1 MSPRVEESLRKAINL
16 ASSRG
21 NEYATLEHLLL
32 ALSEDKDVLE
42 IFDACRVDVLSLRRD
57 LEDFIDKEFERLSS
71 VEDNEV
77 FLTLSFQRVLRR
89 ADTHVRSSRK
99 RTLSSAH
106 LLVALFSE
114 RESYAVYALQKRGIS
129 RYRVV
134 HYLSHGTSHGAYQGT
149 SRSAP
154 PSVRIEVSRFST
166 DESEQSTTDGE
177 SADGAK
183 VLSQWCVDLN
193 SKAAAGGIDPLIGR
207 DAELSRTMQILC
219 RRGKNNPLFVGEP
232 GVGKTA
238 LAEGLA
244 LRIHEKVVPEP
255 LRDFVIYALDM
266 GSLLAGTR
274 YRGDFEERLKS
285 VVSAIESHGKALLFI
300 DEIHTL
306 VGAGATSG
314 GSMDASN
321 LLKPSLARGALRCI
335 GSTTYKEY
343 RTHFEKDRAL
353 VRRFQK
359 IDIAEPT
366 QADTLK
372 ILLGLKAR
380 YESHHKVRYREE
392 ALQRAVELSCRY
404 MGERRLPDK
413 AIDVM
418 DEAGAWHRLQGSAAG
433 TFINATMIEDIVAKA
448 TGVPSRHM
456 SRNARLSLRNLESRL
471 KKAVFGQDTALKA
484 LVSAVK
490 LSRAGLRDAEK
501 TMGSYLFC
509 GPTGVGKTEAARV
522 LATEMGVP
530 LKRFDMSEYMERH
543 AVSKLIGAPPGYV
556 GFDQGGMLTDAV
568 LQNPHCVLL
577 LDEIEKA
584 HSDLFNV
591 LLQVMDYGTLQ
602 DHQGRNVNFRNLI
615 LIMTSNIGADRLA
628 KPALGFHEK
637 GKDSDNDDALRDV
650 FSPEF
655 RNRLDSII
663 TFKSLSVASMGRII
677 DKQVRELE
685 TLLHEQQASLVLA
698 PAARRWLV
706 QKGFHPEFG
715 ARPLARVLQTHIKA
729 PLSEEILDGKLKK
742 GGLVHVNV
750 HKEKLTFRYEEKTPK
765 KTLKTQK
772 TKTQAKIK
780 SRVS

>member
-32 ALSEDKDVLE
+32 ALSEDKDVLD
-42 IFDACRVDVLSLRRD
+42 IFDACHVDVASLRRD
-57 LEDFIDKEFERLSS
+57 LEDFIDKEFESLSS
-71 VEDNEV
+71 LEDNEV

-99 RTLSSAH
+99 RTLSSVH

-114 RESYAVYALQKRGIS
+114 RESYAVYALQKQGVS
-129 RYRVV
+129 RYSVV
-134 HYLSHGTSHGAYQGT
+134 HYLSHGTV
-149 SRSAP
+149 RSSP
-154 PSVRIEVSRFST
+154 PSVRISVSRFSNDDT
-166 DESEQSTTDGE
+166 SERDTESESVD
-177 SADGAK
+177 SAK

-193 SKAAAGGIDPLIGR
+193 RRAEEGAIDPLIGR
-207 DAELSRTMQILC
+207 DLEMSRTMQILC

-244 LRIHEKVVPEP
+244 LRIHEKAVPEP
-255 LRDFVIYALDM
+255 LREFVIYALDM

-274 YRGDFEERLKS
+274 YRGDFEERLKA
-285 VVSAIESHGKALLFI
+285 VVSAIEAHGKALLFI

-359 IDIAEPT
+359 IDIAEPS
-366 QADTLK
+366 QEDALK

-380 YESHHKVRYREE
+380 YEKHHQVRYREE

-404 MGERRLPDK
+404 MGDRRLPDK
-413 AIDVM
+413 AIDIM
-418 DEAGAWHRLQGSAAG
+418 DEVGAWQRLHGAKAG
-433 TFINATMIEDIVAKA
+433 TFIDSTMIEDSVAKA
-448 TGVPSRHM
+448 TGVPSRHL
-456 SRNARLSLRNLESRL
+456 SRRARVSLRHLESRL
-471 KKAVFGQDTALKA
+471 KASVFGQNTALEA
-484 LVSAVK
+484 LVAAVK

-522 LATEMGVP
+522 LAQEMGVP

-543 AVSKLIGAPPGYV
+543 AISKLIGAPPGYV

-615 LIMTSNIGADRLA
+615 LIMTSNIGADKLT

-637 GKDSDNDDALRDV
+637 GGQDNDDALRAL

-655 RNRLDSII
+655 RNRLDATI
-663 TFKSLSVASMGRII
+663 TFKSLSAASMGRII
-677 DKQVRELE
+677 DKQVRQLAS
-685 TLLHEQQASLVLA
+685 LLHEHRAELVLSA
-698 PAARRWLV
+698 AARRWLV
-706 QKGFHPEFG
+706 HKGFDPEFG
-715 ARPLARVLQTHIKA
+715 ARPLARVLQAHIKV
-729 PLSEEILDGKLKK
+729 PLSNEILDGKLKK
-742 GGLVHVNV
+742 GGTVHIGA
-750 HKEKLTFRYEEKTPK
+750 HKDKLTFRYEEAPAK
-765 KTLKTQK
+765 KTKKT
-772 TKTQAKIK
+772 TKSSSTAMP
-780 SRVS
+780 VSS